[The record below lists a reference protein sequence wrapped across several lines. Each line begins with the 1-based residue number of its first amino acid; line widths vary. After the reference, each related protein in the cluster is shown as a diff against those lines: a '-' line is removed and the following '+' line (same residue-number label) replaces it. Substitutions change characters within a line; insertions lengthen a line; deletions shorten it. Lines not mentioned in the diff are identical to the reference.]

1 MADAIA
7 EAPTAAPVTAPI
19 AQQPPISMSF
29 MDKVAAAADKPKP
42 AAPAK
47 EPAKETAKVEVP
59 KVETKPDAKG
69 EKKVEAPTK
78 EAAKAPD
85 KKATDSVDESKI
97 DWKSAPQHFRQSH
110 ERALAEL
117 KELKSKPAPKVDE
130 IPEYK
135 ELSAKVAAKEK
146 ELAEIQ
152 KRAEELESTIRYV
165 DYEKSPEFQSKY
177 QKPWIDTYTEG
188 LKEVTQLSV
197 PLEEGGTRK
206 ATKKE
211 FDAIVTN
218 PDVDSAIEMAEKL
231 FNNATRANVVLD
243 YRKRFLAANKAME
256 DAKREYREK
265 GVELEKQTNAQREE
279 ARRQEIALWEQSNKD
294 WAEKNAD
301 LVKVEEGD
309 EDGAKAFE
317 LGNKAADMAFGDTS
331 NLDPAKR
338 AKLFSDTRNRAAAF
352 GVVKHKLT
360 KAEARIAELEEKL
373 KGYEDS
379 VPAGGEQKKDA
390 PVAEE
395 TFAQRLQKAAR

>member
-19 AQQPPISMSF
+19 PQQAPISMSF

-47 EPAKETAKVEVP
+47 EAPKETAKVEVP
-59 KVETKPDAKG
+59 KVEVKPDTKG
-69 EKKVEAPTK
+69 EKKVEAPAK

-85 KKATDSVDESKI
+85 KKVEVDEGKI
-97 DWKSAPQHFRQSH
+97 DWKSAPKHFQQAHDRL
-110 ERALAEL
+110 LAKV
-117 KELKSKPAPKVDE
+117 KELESKAATKVDE
-130 IPEYK
+130 LPEYK
-135 ELSAKVAAKEK
+135 ELSARVAAKEK

-197 PLEEGGTRK
+197 PLEDGGTRK

-256 DAKREYREK
+256 DAKAEYREK
-265 GVELEKQTNAQREE
+265 GVELEKQTAAQREE
-279 ARRQEIALWEQSNKD
+279 ARRQEVELWEKSNKD
-294 WAEKNAD
+294 WAEKNSD
-301 LVKVEEGD
+301 LIKVEEGD
-309 EDGAKAFE
+309 DEGAKAFE
-317 LGNKAADMAFGDTS
+317 LGNKAADLAFGDTS
-331 NLDPAKR
+331 SLDPAKR

-360 KAEARIAELEEKL
+360 KAQSRIAELEEKL
-373 KGYEDS
+373 KGYEES
-379 VPAGGEQKKDA
+379 EPGKGEQKKDA
-390 PVAEE
+390 PATEE
-395 TFAQRLQKAAR
+395 TFAQKLAKAAR